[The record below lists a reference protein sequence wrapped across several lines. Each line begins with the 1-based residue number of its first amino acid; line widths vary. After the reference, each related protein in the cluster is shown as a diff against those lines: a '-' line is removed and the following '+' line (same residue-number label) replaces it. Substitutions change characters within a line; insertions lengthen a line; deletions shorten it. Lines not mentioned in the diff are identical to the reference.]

1 MVEKLEGRPCFK
13 LNTVVKAEGPTAPHF
28 GGKGSRQRASNT
40 NIHDSHFRNPLD
52 VLVDCIRACLKYT
65 SVGFGYGIFRS
76 LTTPRTVSILQTHQR
91 LFCGSYNEN
100 YYLKRTSAADFHY
113 PMPHG
118 LWESEYLRI
127 HRRVKIH
134 SNLLSDNSLFW
145 SVHHLSIRLSSLI
158 SLHVQLK

>member
-1 MVEKLEGRPCFK
+1 M
-13 LNTVVKAEGPTAPHF
+13 VKAEGPTAPHF
-28 GGKGSRQRASNT
+28 GGHGPGMIGNEVARGPRTLTYTIPTFAT
-40 NIHDSHFRNPLD
+40 PLD
-52 VLVDCIRACLKYT
+52 VLVDCIRACLKYM

-76 LTTPRTVSILQTHQR
+76 LTTPTTVSILQTHQR
-91 LFCGSYNEN
+91 LFYGSYNEN

-113 PMPHG
+113 PMPRG

-145 SVHHLSIRLSSLI
+145 SVHHLSIRLSNLI
-158 SLHVQLK
+158 FLHLQLK